1 MSLSRRGGRYFCV
14 SYLLAL
20 TLVTDV
26 LSVAF
31 LSCQT
36 LTCMDVP
43 VSPDVFLI
51 IPAEESCCFS
61 VGFKLTLPAAYY
73 NLQSA
78 GT

>member
-36 LTCMDVP
+36 LTCMDVT

-51 IPAEESCCFS
+51 IPADESLLFQRRFQADFPGC
-61 VGFKLTLPAAYY
+61 LL
-73 NLQSA
+73 
-78 GT
+78 